1 MAEGQIGKTNVFF
14 LSGWFASDG
23 GACCIKTYLPAPCPC
38 VRYIALSFLG
48 WTGGDVTSR
57 SFILI
62 SVEFAGYCGLIY
74 LAFASFRHIVLYHI
88 RRIFLSGGDRNERLP
103 ARRPSDPFLT
113 VFLDNSQGIKE
124 GTSTHEET
132 SPHLFLFF
140 FRFFFTAII
149 NPFKSLLFLRP
160 SRSAHNRL
168 TGRWIVDQSAL
179 FTCCTPRW
187 TTERRPSLSL
197 PSRRRRR

>member
-38 VRYIALSFLG
+38 VRSIALSFLG

-74 LAFASFRHIVLYHI
+74 LAFASSRHIVLYHI
-88 RRIFLSGGDRNERLP
+88 RRFFRSGGDRNQRLP
-103 ARRPSDPFLT
+103 ARHPSYPFST
-113 VFLDNSQGIKE
+113 VFFGQQSRNQRRNVPTRRDLAPASFC
-124 GTSTHEET
+124 SFFVFS
-132 SPHLFLFF
+132 SPPSHNHFC
-140 FRFFFTAII
+140 FRDL
-149 NPFKSLLFLRP
+149 PVP
-160 SRSAHNRL
+160 
-168 TGRWIVDQSAL
+168 
-179 FTCCTPRW
+179 P
-187 TTERRPSLSL
+187 TTD
-197 PSRRRRR
+197 